1 MISPTKIQ
9 IDSGLIKLD
18 QDDINFIQKNSKLNA
33 ADKFEDINLP
43 LGPIEQI
50 MEGERF
56 QLYKNKNQLTIQT
69 FTKEEVDFFR
79 IQESERYKVP

>member
-1 MISPTKIQ
+1 MTDSSIEGIGIQANQSIEDQIQNLISRANAAGNPSKNQMISPTKIQ

-43 LGPIEQI
+43 LGPIE
-50 MEGERF
+50 
-56 QLYKNKNQLTIQT
+56 
-69 FTKEEVDFFR
+69 
-79 IQESERYKVP
+79 